1 MKSTSD
7 PYYRGQQAA
16 PSFFGNASGLAP
28 ILQDPAQ
35 QFMFNSYFKV
45 SLISNYCLI
54 VLTLILLLGD
64 DGSRENQNE
73 ERYRANLTYKSDPES
88 ADLTADD

>member
-1 MKSTSD
+1 MKPTSD
-7 PYYRGQQAA
+7 PYYRGQKAA

-45 SLISNYCLI
+45 SFFFNYYRI

-64 DGSRENQNE
+64 DGARENQN
-73 ERYRANLTYKSDPES
+73 
-88 ADLTADD
+88 